1 MPPLCALAG
10 ALLIGYPM
18 QRYGRRT
25 ALIGLS
31 VPFFLGFILMGFT
44 YLVQHKAILFIGR
57 LMSGLMNGAATPA
70 SQIYVIIGNI
80 IRLRVTLSSPTFQF
94 VFHRLASVLLLVFVA
109 LSVLLR
115 PALWRWASWWPTSL
129 APLSTGG
136 SWLSF

>member
-18 QRYGRRT
+18 QRFGRRT

-44 YLVQHKAILFIGR
+44 YLVKHKAILFIGR

-70 SQIYVIIGNI
+70 SQIYVMRQHQFYERQTT
-80 IRLRVTLSSPTFQF
+80 IRFKF
-94 VFHRLASVLLLVFVA
+94 KI
-109 LSVLLR
+109 
-115 PALWRWASWWPTSL
+115 SL
-129 APLSTGG
+129 FIFLTD
-136 SWLSF
+136 